1 MTKKE
6 MIKTFK
12 EHGISFKQ
20 SRKTDSVTLYFDND
34 HLLVIKDFDDNA
46 GTCLTK
52 VFETMS
58 VPFKQLSI
66 MKVPISQITWE
77 VLRY

>member
-20 SRKTDSVTLYFDND
+20 SRKTGSVTLYFDND
-34 HLLVIKDFDDNA
+34 HLLTIKDFDDNA
-46 GTCLTK
+46 GTCLAI
-52 VFETMS
+52 VHETMCI
-58 VPFKQLSI
+58 PFNKLGEE
-66 MKVPISQITWE
+66 KVPISQITWE